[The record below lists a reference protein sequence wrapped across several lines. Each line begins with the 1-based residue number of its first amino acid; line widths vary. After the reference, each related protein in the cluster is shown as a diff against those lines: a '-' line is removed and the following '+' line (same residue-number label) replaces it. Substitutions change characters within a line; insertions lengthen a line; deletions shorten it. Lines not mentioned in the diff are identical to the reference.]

1 MRAVQRWL
9 LCELDRRLSS
19 SRVRCRMV
27 LGIGRVQMHAVCRRD
42 VPEFLGTVF
51 VCTRVRWE
59 LCEINRGGG
68 TDGVS
73 DGVVLGI
80 GCDRVLALRRRDRR
94 GDHRLIIVI
103 DGGRRKLRELD
114 WCVGDN
120 EVPPWDYSGSG
131 ASECTECDAATYA
144 KSVGSTSC
152 TLSGAGYF
160 VNLTGTSAQVECEAG
175 SSSGSVESKCAP
187 CVLGTYHRRKKTFEL
202 RWGSRPRWRPLSD

>member
-1 MRAVQRWL
+1 
-9 LCELDRRLSS
+9 
-19 SRVRCRMV
+19 MV

-114 WCVGDN
+114 WCVGGN
-120 EVPPWDYSGSG
+120 KVPRRDCFRLGC
-131 ASECTECDAATYA
+131 ERVYA
-144 KSVGSTSC
+144 VSRWHVRWQRGLDRMYTVQRR
-152 TLSGAGYF
+152 F
-160 VNLTGTSAQVECEAG
+160 FCE
-175 SSSGSVESKCAP
+175 
-187 CVLGTYHRRKKTFEL
+187 LDRRV
-202 RWGSRPRWRPLSD
+202 R